1 MQLNTHTTVTLRQHV
16 WFLCAKLLNYIFL
29 LFIFLVQQR
38 WDVIFFSLASSQIE
52 LYTALL
58 FDCYCYAGVGSAV
71 ANDYV
76 DSDGVLGAQT
86 TARKPNAMLLMM
98 VHGAWC
104 RRVENIKTKR
114 ICAYGMY
121 LSNIA
126 LWHCN
131 QWYDRE
137 RLFLANGTSQS
148 PSGNKRV
155 WRFCVLYIYFVCL
168 LSFYLAFVVPHHL
181 ARGRYLMMQQ

>member
-98 VHGAWC
+98 VHGA
-104 RRVENIKTKR
+104 
-114 ICAYGMY
+114 
-121 LSNIA
+121 
-126 LWHCN
+126 
-131 QWYDRE
+131 
-137 RLFLANGTSQS
+137 
-148 PSGNKRV
+148 
-155 WRFCVLYIYFVCL
+155 
-168 LSFYLAFVVPHHL
+168 
-181 ARGRYLMMQQ
+181 